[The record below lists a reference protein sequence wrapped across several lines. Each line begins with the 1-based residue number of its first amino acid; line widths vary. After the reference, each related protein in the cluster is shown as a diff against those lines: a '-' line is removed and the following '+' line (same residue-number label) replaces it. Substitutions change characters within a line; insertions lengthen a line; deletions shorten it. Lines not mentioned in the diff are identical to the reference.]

1 MELSPSSN
9 RWGRPS
15 LNPFGGGPEGVA
27 FRALEVWK
35 WEVAVARTNG
45 DVVDCRSTAEI
56 ICGLAAR
63 RATGLNVDAMMKCC

>member
-1 MELSPSSN
+1 M
-9 RWGRPS
+9 
-15 LNPFGGGPEGVA
+15 A

-35 WEVAVARTNG
+35 WEVAVARRNG

-63 RATGLNVDAMMKCC
+63 RTTGLNDDAMMKCC